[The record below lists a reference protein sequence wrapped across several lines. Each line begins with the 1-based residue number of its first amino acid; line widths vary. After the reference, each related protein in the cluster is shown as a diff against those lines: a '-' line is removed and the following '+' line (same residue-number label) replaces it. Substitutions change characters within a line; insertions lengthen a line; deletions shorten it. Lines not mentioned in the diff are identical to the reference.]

1 MKGTTWV
8 TVELWNESEDGT
20 EVAQQYD
27 VECSYYCIPG
37 THEEPAEFDIDVI
50 NYNGVK
56 PNTELAKEID
66 EAVCKINWDNILAE
80 LSWLNY

>member
-8 TVELWNESEDGT
+8 TVELWDELEDGT

-27 VECSYYCIPG
+27 VECSYYCISG
-37 THEEPAEFDIDVI
+37 THEEPAEFDIDII
-50 NYNGVK
+50 NFNGIE
-56 PNTELAKEID
+56 PNSGDAQLIEIAVREL
-66 EAVCKINWDNILAE
+66 NWDNILAE